1 MEGLP
6 MGPCPGVL
14 EGAVVGGEGKSLA
27 LIDPLSPP
35 TIIKRRVKTI
45 KTVKTIKQTIF
56 VIKKSVESKRI
67 IGIKTEEI

>member
-35 TIIKRRVKTI
+35 TVIKKNS
-45 KTVKTIKQTIF
+45 KNNENKQKLI
-56 VIKKSVESKRI
+56 IKKSVQ
-67 IGIKTEEI
+67 

>member
-1 MEGLP
+1 MDGLP

-35 TIIKRRVKTI
+35 TTI
-45 KTVKTIKQTIF
+45 N
-56 VIKKSVESKRI
+56 KKSKYNENKKINNNKESKYNENRQYS
-67 IGIKTEEI
+67 

>member
-6 MGPCPGVL
+6 IGPCPGVL

-35 TIIKRRVKTI
+35 VI
-45 KTVKTIKQTIF
+45 
-56 VIKKSVESKRI
+56 IKKSIKKVKP
-67 IGIKTEEI
+67 IKTMKTMKTGNIHN

>member
-6 MGPCPGVL
+6 IGPCPGVL

-35 TIIKRRVKTI
+35 VI
-45 KTVKTIKQTIF
+45 
-56 VIKKSVESKRI
+56 IKKSIKKVKP
-67 IGIKTEEI
+67 IKTMKTGNIHN

>member
-1 MEGLP
+1 

-35 TIIKRRVKTI
+35 TTFN
-45 KTVKTIKQTIF
+45 Q
-56 VIKKSVESKRI
+56 KSKYNENNKNRQYS
-67 IGIKTEEI
+67 

>member
-1 MEGLP
+1 MDGLP

-35 TIIKRRVKTI
+35 TTI
-45 KTVKTIKQTIF
+45 NKNSKYSEINESNKNKQH
-56 VIKKSVESKRI
+56 S
-67 IGIKTEEI
+67 